1 MRDHGRSWRQAT
13 VVGEALNFFPVLW
26 CLRKC
31 GNGLTELKSRRGGEG
46 NVSNVQ
52 RKKGGGKE
60 MKRKKAPEQLT

>member
-31 GNGLTELKSRRGGEG
+31 GNGLAELKSRRGGKCFECSEEERRG
-46 NVSNVQ
+46 E
-52 RKKGGGKE
+52 RE